1 MVVTGDRDSLQ
12 LVSDDVTVLYPRKGV
27 SELTRFTPEA
37 VVEKYGLTPQQYPD
51 FAALRGDPSD
61 NLPGIPGVGEKTATK
76 WIAEY
81 GSLQALVDHVDTVK
95 GKVGDALRANLS
107 HVVLNRELTDLV
119 RDVPLAQTPDTLRM
133 QPWDRD
139 QIHRLFDDLEFRV
152 LRDRLFDTLASAD
165 PEVDE
170 GFDVRGG
177 ALEPGEL
184 AAWLAEHSAG
194 SRFGMAVVGTHLAF
208 DGDATALAIVA
219 ADGDGRYLDT
229 ADLTSGRRGG
239 ARRRGWPMP
248 AVPKAL
254 HEAKLAMH
262 DLEGRG
268 WTLRGVT
275 SDTAL
280 AAYLVR
286 PGQRSFA
293 LDDLSLRYL
302 KRELRA
308 DNPEQQQLSLL
319 DDSDGVDDQA
329 VQTSILRASAVMDL
343 ADALD
348 EELARIDS
356 ASLLGEMEL
365 PVQRVLAEMETAGIA
380 VDLGQLSELQSE
392 FADQIRDAAEAAYA
406 VIGKQINLGSPKQ
419 LQVVLFDELE
429 MPKTKRTK
437 TGYTTDADALQS
449 LFDKTGHPFLQH
461 LLAHRD
467 ATRLKV
473 TVDGL
478 LNSVASDGRIHTTF
492 NQTIAA
498 TGRLS
503 STEPNLQNIPIR
515 TEAGRRIRDAFVVGK
530 GFAELMTADYSQ
542 IEMRIMAHLS
552 KDEGLIE
559 AFNTGEDLHSFV
571 ASRAFSVPIDE
582 VTAELR
588 RRVKAMSYGLAYG
601 LSAYGLAAQLK
612 ISTEEAK
619 VQMEQY
625 FDRFGGVRDYLRDV
639 VDQAR
644 KDGYTSTVF
653 GRRRYLPELDSSN
666 RNVREAAER
675 AALNAPIQ
683 GSAADIIKVAMI
695 EVDKAIKDAGLTSR
709 MLLQV
714 HDELL
719 FEVAPGER
727 DQVESA
733 GARQDGRR
741 LPAGRAAGGVGR
753 IRPQLGLR
761 GALERRTESS
771 QGLQSRRAGPRSVHG
786 VGLLGQQRVHP
797 QVTEAAVDAVPDEG
811 QLHHLGGEG
820 LHGLGRGFSAGPR
833 RLRYRCL
840 AWADRAE
847 PGRLVGCH
855 QARRHH
861 AGQLL
866 GDDALL
872 LRRLAT
878 PSVIASP
885 KTGIIQS
892 TYTPKY
898 APTPSSDEPFHSPV
912 HDHRAD
918 VAEQQAAALA
928 RALRCC
934 SANHTPMPNNVVN
947 SEWAN
952 GPMISRIAAVSS
964 ESLTVSPS
972 GDVEDVLQPGEPPPD
987 QPGVHQAVGQR
998 IELVAAP
1005 AGHHEQEEQPLGRLF
1020 CHRRAEHD
1028 RDRADRLRRARI
1040 DCGLD
1045 DELQYRRDHDRHRC
1059 APQEGQ
1065 HQQPRRFG
1073 FPPVEPEIGQHDDR
1087 HGDAGQNEPDRRP
1100 DGVEGGQHD
1109 QDQAGDGAQKDH
1121 HSKWRPDLAD
1131 FLLNRRI
1138 RRNELKWLLRR
1149 TGISH
1154 QSRVAGWASPIGPG
1168 LSSVCTVE

>member
-1 MVVTGDRDSLQ
+1 MLLDGNSLAYRAFYALPAENFKTQGGLTTNAVYGFTAMLINLLRDEQPSHIAAAFDVSRQTFRVDKYPEYKAGRSATPDEFRGQIDITKEVLVALGITVLAEAGFEADDLIATLATQAEDEGYRVLVVTGDRDSLQ

-37 VVEKYGLTPQQYPD
+37 VVEKYGLTPTQYPD

-61 NLPGIPGVGEKTATK
+61 NLPGIPGVGEKTASK
-76 WIAEY
+76 WIIEY
-81 GSLQALVDHVDTVK
+81 GSLQALVDNVDAVK

-107 HVVLNRELTDLV
+107 SVVLNRELTDLV
-119 RDVPLAQTPDTLRM
+119 KDVPLAQTPDTLRM

-139 QIHRLFDDLEFRV
+139 HIHRLFDDLEFRV
-152 LRDRLFDTLASAD
+152 LRDRLFETLASAD
-165 PEVDE
+165 PEVDQ

-177 ALEPGEL
+177 ALESGEL
-184 AAWLAEHSAG
+184 AGWLSAHSDG
-194 SRFGMAVVGTHLAF
+194 NRFGMAVVGTHLAF
-208 DGDATALAIVA
+208 DADATALAIVA

-229 ADLTSGRRGG
+229 ATLHPDDEAALASWLADAGQ
-239 ARRRGWPMP
+239 
-248 AVPKAL
+248 PKAL

-262 DLEGRG
+262 DIEGRG
-268 WTLRGVT
+268 WKLAGVT

-329 VQTSILRASAVMDL
+329 VQTVILRASAVMDL

-356 ASLLGEMEL
+356 SALLGNMEL
-365 PVQRVLAEMETAGIA
+365 PVQRALAEMETAGIA
-380 VDLGQLSELQSE
+380 VDLKLLAELQSE
-392 FADQIRDAAEAAYA
+392 FANQIRDAAEAAYA

-515 TEAGRRIRDAFVVGK
+515 TDAGRRIRDAFVVGK
-530 GFAELMTADYSQ
+530 GSRGDFAELMTADYSQ

-552 KDEGLIE
+552 QDEGVLE

-582 VTAELR
+582 VTPELR

-625 FDRFGGVRDYLRDV
+625 FARFGGVRDYLHEV

-644 KDGYTSTVF
+644 KDGYTSTVL
-653 GRRRYLPELDSSN
+653 GRRRYLPELDSTN
-666 RNVREAAER
+666 RQVREAAER

-695 EVDKAIKDAGLTSR
+695 NVDNALKDAGLKSR

-727 DQVESA
+727 DEVE
-733 GARQDGRR
+733 
-741 LPAGRAAGGVGR
+741 
-753 IRPQLGLR
+753 
-761 GALERRTESS
+761 
-771 QGLQSRRAGPRSVHG
+771 
-786 VGLLGQQRVHP
+786 
-797 QVTEAAVDAVPDEG
+797 
-811 QLHHLGGEG
+811 
-820 LHGLGRGFSAGPR
+820 
-833 RLRYRCL
+833 
-840 AWADRAE
+840 
-847 PGRLVGCH
+847 
-855 QARRHH
+855 
-861 AGQLL
+861 
-866 GDDALL
+866 
-872 LRRLAT
+872 
-878 PSVIASP
+878 
-885 KTGIIQS
+885 K
-892 TYTPKY
+892 
-898 APTPSSDEPFHSPV
+898 
-912 HDHRAD
+912 
-918 VAEQQAAALA
+918 LA
-928 RALRCC
+928 REQMGNAYPLDVPLEVSVGFGRSWD
-934 SANHTPMPNNVVN
+934 SAAH
-947 SEWAN
+947 
-952 GPMISRIAAVSS
+952 
-964 ESLTVSPS
+964 
-972 GDVEDVLQPGEPPPD
+972 
-987 QPGVHQAVGQR
+987 
-998 IELVAAP
+998 
-1005 AGHHEQEEQPLGRLF
+1005 
-1020 CHRRAEHD
+1020 
-1028 RDRADRLRRARI
+1028 
-1040 DCGLD
+1040 
-1045 DELQYRRDHDRHRC
+1045 
-1059 APQEGQ
+1059 
-1065 HQQPRRFG
+1065 
-1073 FPPVEPEIGQHDDR
+1073 
-1087 HGDAGQNEPDRRP
+1087 
-1100 DGVEGGQHD
+1100 
-1109 QDQAGDGAQKDH
+1109 
-1121 HSKWRPDLAD
+1121 
-1131 FLLNRRI
+1131 
-1138 RRNELKWLLRR
+1138 
-1149 TGISH
+1149 
-1154 QSRVAGWASPIGPG
+1154 
-1168 LSSVCTVE
+1168 

>member
-1 MVVTGDRDSLQ
+1 MLLDGNSLAYRAFYALPAENFKTQGGLTTNAVYGFTAMLINLLRDEQPTHVAAAFDVSRQTFRVEKYPEYKAGRSSTPDEFRGQIDITKEVLVALGITVLAEPGFEADDIIATLATQAEDEGYRVLVVSGDRDSLQ

-27 SELTRFTPEA
+27 SELTRFTPDA
-37 VVEKYGLTPQQYPD
+37 VVEKYGLTPRQYPD

-76 WIAEY
+76 WIVEY
-81 GSLQALVDHVDTVK
+81 GSLQALVDNVDAVK

-119 RDVPLAQTPDTLRM
+119 KDVPLAQTPDTLRM

-152 LRDRLFDTLASAD
+152 LRDRLFETLASAD
-165 PEVDE
+165 PEVDQ
-170 GFDVRGG
+170 GFDIRGG
-177 ALEPGEL
+177 ALEQGEL
-184 AAWLAEHSAG
+184 AAWLAEHSSG
-194 SRFGMAVVGTHLAF
+194 ERFGMAVVGTHLAF
-208 DGDATALAIVA
+208 DADATALAIVA
-219 ADGDGRYLDT
+219 SDGDGRYIDT
-229 ADLTSGRRGG
+229 AALQADDEAAL
-239 ARRRGWPMP
+239 AAWLADP
-248 AVPKAL
+248 AQPKAL

-268 WTLRGVT
+268 WKLAGVT

-329 VQTSILRASAVMDL
+329 VQTVILRASAVMDL

-356 ASLLGEMEL
+356 SSLLGNMEL

-380 VDLGQLSELQSE
+380 VDLELLAELQSE

-515 TEAGRRIRDAFVVGK
+515 TDAGRRIRDAFVVGK
-530 GFAELMTADYSQ
+530 GSQGDYAELMTADYSQ

-552 KDEGLIE
+552 RDDGLIE
-559 AFNTGEDLHSFV
+559 AFKTGEDLHSFV

-582 VTAELR
+582 VTGELR

-625 FDRFGGVRDYLRDV
+625 FDRFGGVRDYLQAV

-644 KDGYTSTVF
+644 KDGYTSTVL

-683 GSAADIIKVAMI
+683 GSAADIIKVAMMN
-695 EVDKAIKDAGLTSR
+695 VDTAIKDAGLKSR

-719 FEVAPGER
+719 LEVADGER
-727 DQVESA
+727 DAIEKLVRDKMGNAYPLDVPLEVSV
-733 GARQDGRR
+733 GYGRSWDT
-741 LPAGRAAGGVGR
+741 AA
-753 IRPQLGLR
+753 
-761 GALERRTESS
+761 
-771 QGLQSRRAGPRSVHG
+771 H
-786 VGLLGQQRVHP
+786 
-797 QVTEAAVDAVPDEG
+797 
-811 QLHHLGGEG
+811 
-820 LHGLGRGFSAGPR
+820 
-833 RLRYRCL
+833 
-840 AWADRAE
+840 
-847 PGRLVGCH
+847 
-855 QARRHH
+855 
-861 AGQLL
+861 
-866 GDDALL
+866 
-872 LRRLAT
+872 
-878 PSVIASP
+878 
-885 KTGIIQS
+885 
-892 TYTPKY
+892 
-898 APTPSSDEPFHSPV
+898 
-912 HDHRAD
+912 
-918 VAEQQAAALA
+918 
-928 RALRCC
+928 
-934 SANHTPMPNNVVN
+934 
-947 SEWAN
+947 
-952 GPMISRIAAVSS
+952 
-964 ESLTVSPS
+964 
-972 GDVEDVLQPGEPPPD
+972 
-987 QPGVHQAVGQR
+987 
-998 IELVAAP
+998 
-1005 AGHHEQEEQPLGRLF
+1005 
-1020 CHRRAEHD
+1020 
-1028 RDRADRLRRARI
+1028 
-1040 DCGLD
+1040 
-1045 DELQYRRDHDRHRC
+1045 
-1059 APQEGQ
+1059 
-1065 HQQPRRFG
+1065 
-1073 FPPVEPEIGQHDDR
+1073 
-1087 HGDAGQNEPDRRP
+1087 
-1100 DGVEGGQHD
+1100 
-1109 QDQAGDGAQKDH
+1109 
-1121 HSKWRPDLAD
+1121 
-1131 FLLNRRI
+1131 
-1138 RRNELKWLLRR
+1138 
-1149 TGISH
+1149 
-1154 QSRVAGWASPIGPG
+1154 
-1168 LSSVCTVE
+1168 

>member
-1 MVVTGDRDSLQ
+1 VSPAKTDTKPTLMLLDGNSLAFRAFYALPAENFKTQGGLTTNAVYGFTAMLINLLRDEQPTHIAAAFDVSRQTFRSAKYPEYKAGRSATPDEFRGQIDITKEVLLALGITALAEQGFEADDIIATLATQAESEGYRVLVVTGDRDALQ

-37 VVEKYGLTPQQYPD
+37 VVEKYGLTPTQYPD

-61 NLPGIPGVGEKTATK
+61 NLPGIPGVGEKTAAK
-76 WIAEY
+76 WIVEY
-81 GSLQALVDHVDTVK
+81 GSLQSLVDNVEAVR

-107 HVVLNRELTDLV
+107 HVVLNRDLTELV

-133 QPWDRD
+133 MPWNRD

-152 LRDRLFDTLASAD
+152 LRDRLFETLASAD
-165 PEVDE
+165 PEVE
-170 GFDVRGG
+170 QGFDVRGG
-177 ALEPGEL
+177 ALGRGEL
-184 AAWLAEHSAG
+184 PAWLAEHGGGGRSG
-194 SRFGMAVVGTHLAF
+194 LAVIGTHLAF
-208 DGDATALAIVA
+208 DSDATAIAIVA
-219 ADGDGRYLDT
+219 ADGEGCYLDT
-229 ADLTSGRRGG
+229 TSLNQDDEEALQAWLAD
-239 ARRRGWPMP
+239 P
-248 AVPKAL
+248 AQPKAL

-268 WTLRGVT
+268 WNLAGVT

-293 LDDLSLRYL
+293 LDDLAVRYL

-308 DNPEQQQLSLL
+308 ESQEQQQLSLL
-319 DDSDGVDDQA
+319 DDEDGVDDQA
-329 VQTSILRASAVMDL
+329 VQTLLLRASAVADL

-356 ASLLGEMEL
+356 SALLGQMEL
-365 PVQRVLAEMETAGIA
+365 PVQRVLAQLETTGIA
-380 VDLGQLSELQSE
+380 VDLDLLSQLQSQ
-392 FADQIRDAAEAAYA
+392 FADLIRDAAEASYS

-449 LFDKTGHPFLQH
+449 LLDKTGHPFLQH

-478 LNSVASDGRIHTTF
+478 LNAVGSDGRIHTTF

-515 TEAGRRIRDAFVVGK
+515 TEAGRQIRDGFVVGD
-530 GFAELMTADYSQ
+530 GYAELMTADYSQ

-552 KDEGLIE
+552 QDEGLIE

-571 ASRAFSVPIDE
+571 ASRAFGVPIDE

-619 VQMEQY
+619 VQMDAY
-625 FDRFGGVRDYLRDV
+625 FSRFGGVRNYLQSV

-644 KDGYTSTVF
+644 KDGYTSTVL

-695 EVDKAIKDAGLTSR
+695 NTDAAIRDAGLKSR

-719 FEVAPGER
+719 FEVADGEH
-727 DQVESA
+727 E
-733 GARQDGRR
+733 
-741 LPAGRAAGGVGR
+741 
-753 IRPQLGLR
+753 
-761 GALERRTESS
+761 AL
-771 QGLQSRRAGPRSVHG
+771 
-786 VGLLGQQRVHP
+786 
-797 QVTEAAVDAVPDEG
+797 
-811 QLHHLGGEG
+811 
-820 LHGLGRGFSAGPR
+820 
-833 RLRYRCL
+833 
-840 AWADRAE
+840 
-847 PGRLVGCH
+847 
-855 QARRHH
+855 
-861 AGQLL
+861 
-866 GDDALL
+866 DALVRDKMGAAYPL
-872 LRRLAT
+872 DVPLEV
-878 PSVIASP
+878 SVGYGRSW
-885 KTGIIQS
+885 
-892 TYTPKY
+892 
-898 APTPSSDEPFHSPV
+898 D
-912 HDHRAD
+912 
-918 VAEQQAAALA
+918 AAA
-928 RALRCC
+928 
-934 SANHTPMPNNVVN
+934 H
-947 SEWAN
+947 
-952 GPMISRIAAVSS
+952 
-964 ESLTVSPS
+964 
-972 GDVEDVLQPGEPPPD
+972 
-987 QPGVHQAVGQR
+987 
-998 IELVAAP
+998 
-1005 AGHHEQEEQPLGRLF
+1005 
-1020 CHRRAEHD
+1020 
-1028 RDRADRLRRARI
+1028 
-1040 DCGLD
+1040 
-1045 DELQYRRDHDRHRC
+1045 
-1059 APQEGQ
+1059 
-1065 HQQPRRFG
+1065 
-1073 FPPVEPEIGQHDDR
+1073 
-1087 HGDAGQNEPDRRP
+1087 
-1100 DGVEGGQHD
+1100 
-1109 QDQAGDGAQKDH
+1109 
-1121 HSKWRPDLAD
+1121 
-1131 FLLNRRI
+1131 
-1138 RRNELKWLLRR
+1138 
-1149 TGISH
+1149 
-1154 QSRVAGWASPIGPG
+1154 
-1168 LSSVCTVE
+1168 

>member
-1 MVVTGDRDSLQ
+1 MSPAKTTSDTKAGRPAEPDSTDKPTLMLLDGNSLAFRAFYALPAENFKTRGGLTTNAVYGFTAMLINLLRDEQPTHIAAAFDVSRQTFRLERYPEYKAGRRATPDEFRGQIDITKEVLGALGITALAEAGYEADDVIATLATQAQNEGYRVLVVSGDRDSLQ

-27 SELTRFTPEA
+27 SELTRFTPNA

-76 WIAEY
+76 WIVEY
-81 GSLQALVDHVDTVK
+81 GSLQALIDNVDKVK
-95 GKVGDALRANLS
+95 GKVGDSLRTHLS
-107 HVVLNRELTDLV
+107 SVVLNRELTDLV
-119 RDVPLAQTPDTLRM
+119 KDVPLAQTPAALRM

-152 LRDRLFDTLASAD
+152 LRDRLFDTLASTD
-165 PEVDE
+165 PEVEE
-170 GFDVRGG
+170 GFEVRGG
-177 ALEPGEL
+177 ALESGTL
-184 AAWLAEHSAG
+184 ATWLAERSDG
-194 SRFGMAVVGTHLAF
+194 QRFGLAVVGNHLAF
-208 DGDATALAIVA
+208 DSDASALAIVA
-219 ADGDGRYLDT
+219 ADGDGRYMD
-229 ADLTSGRRGG
+229 TSGLNPDDEAALASWLADPG
-239 ARRRGWPMP
+239 PS
-248 AVPKAL
+248 KAL
-254 HEAKLAMH
+254 HEAKLGMH
-262 DLEGRG
+262 DVQGRG
-268 WTLRGVT
+268 WRLAGVS

-308 DNPEQQQLSLL
+308 DSPEQQQLSLL
-319 DDSDGVDDQA
+319 DDDNGIDDQA
-329 VQTSILRASAVMDL
+329 VQTLLLRAGAVKDL

-356 ASLLGEMEL
+356 SALLGSMEL
-365 PVQRVLAEMETAGIA
+365 PVQRVLAQLETVGIA
-380 VDLGQLSELQSE
+380 VDLERLSELQSE
-392 FADQIRDAAEAAYA
+392 FASQVRDAAEAAYA

-478 LNSVASDGRIHTTF
+478 LNAVASDGRIHTTF

-515 TEAGRRIRDAFVVGK
+515 TEAGRRIRDAFVVGSCPP
-530 GFAELMTADYSQ
+530 GSGGGPEFAELMTADYSQ

-552 KDEGLIE
+552 QDEGLIE

-571 ASRAFSVPIDE
+571 ASRAFSVAIDE
-582 VTAELR
+582 VTPELR

-612 ISTEEAK
+612 ISTEDAK
-619 VQMEQY
+619 VQMERY

-695 EVDKAIKDAGLTSR
+695 NVDQAIKDAGLASR

-719 FEVAPGER
+719 FEVAEGER
-727 DQVESA
+727 DV
-733 GARQDGRR
+733 
-741 LPAGRAAGGVGR
+741 L
-753 IRPQLGLR
+753 
-761 GALERRTESS
+761 
-771 QGLQSRRAGPRSVHG
+771 
-786 VGLLGQQRVHP
+786 
-797 QVTEAAVDAVPDEG
+797 
-811 QLHHLGGEG
+811 
-820 LHGLGRGFSAGPR
+820 
-833 RLRYRCL
+833 
-840 AWADRAE
+840 
-847 PGRLVGCH
+847 
-855 QARRHH
+855 
-861 AGQLL
+861 
-866 GDDALL
+866 DALVREHMGNAYPL
-872 LRRLAT
+872 DVPLEV
-878 PSVIASP
+878 SVGYGRSWD
-885 KTGIIQS
+885 S
-892 TYTPKY
+892 
-898 APTPSSDEPFHSPV
+898 
-912 HDHRAD
+912 
-918 VAEQQAAALA
+918 AA
-928 RALRCC
+928 
-934 SANHTPMPNNVVN
+934 H
-947 SEWAN
+947 
-952 GPMISRIAAVSS
+952 
-964 ESLTVSPS
+964 
-972 GDVEDVLQPGEPPPD
+972 
-987 QPGVHQAVGQR
+987 
-998 IELVAAP
+998 
-1005 AGHHEQEEQPLGRLF
+1005 
-1020 CHRRAEHD
+1020 
-1028 RDRADRLRRARI
+1028 
-1040 DCGLD
+1040 
-1045 DELQYRRDHDRHRC
+1045 
-1059 APQEGQ
+1059 
-1065 HQQPRRFG
+1065 
-1073 FPPVEPEIGQHDDR
+1073 
-1087 HGDAGQNEPDRRP
+1087 
-1100 DGVEGGQHD
+1100 
-1109 QDQAGDGAQKDH
+1109 
-1121 HSKWRPDLAD
+1121 
-1131 FLLNRRI
+1131 
-1138 RRNELKWLLRR
+1138 
-1149 TGISH
+1149 
-1154 QSRVAGWASPIGPG
+1154 
-1168 LSSVCTVE
+1168 

>member
-1 MVVTGDRDSLQ
+1 MTDTKPTLMLLDGNSLAFRAFYALPAENFKTQGGLTTNAVYGFTAMLINLLRDEKPTHIAAAFDVSRQTFRKEKYPEYKEGRSATPDEFRGQIDITKEVLAALGITVLAEPGFEADDIIATLATQAEREGYRVLAVTGDRDALQ
-12 LVSDDVTVLYPRKGV
+12 LVSDDVTVLYPVKGV
-27 SELTRFTPEA
+27 SELTRYTPEA
-37 VVEKYGLTPQQYPD
+37 VVAKYGLTPTQYPD

-61 NLPGIPGVGEKTATK
+61 NLPGIPGVGEKTASK
-76 WIAEY
+76 WIVEY
-81 GSLQALVDHVDTVK
+81 GSLQQLVDKVDDVR

-107 HVVLNRELTDLV
+107 HVILNRDLTELV
-119 RDVPLAQTPDTLRM
+119 KDVPLAQTPDTLRM

-152 LRDRLFDTLASAD
+152 LRDRLFETLSSAD
-165 PEVDE
+165 PEVDQ

-177 ALEPGEL
+177 ALETGEL
-184 AAWLAEHSAG
+184 AAWLADRGDG
-194 SRFGMAVVGTHLAF
+194 SRFGLAVVGTHLAF
-208 DGDATALAIVA
+208 DADATALAIVA
-219 ADGDGRYLDT
+219 TDGDGRFVDT
-229 ADLTSGRRGG
+229 AALGTDDEAALSSWL
-239 ARRRGWPMP
+239 ADPDQ
-248 AVPKAL
+248 PKAL

-268 WTLRGVT
+268 WRLAGVT

-308 DNPEQQQLSLL
+308 ENPEQQQLSLL
-319 DDSDGVDDQA
+319 DDEDGVDDQA
-329 VQTSILRASAVMDL
+329 VQTLLLRASAVADL

-356 ASLLGEMEL
+356 SALLAEMEL
-365 PVQRVLAEMETAGIA
+365 PVQRALAQMESVGIA
-380 VDLGQLSELQSE
+380 VDMDLLRDLQSR

-461 LLAHRD
+461 MLAHRD

-478 LNSVASDGRIHTTF
+478 LGAVAADGRIHTTF

-515 TEAGRRIRDAFVVGK
+515 TEAGREIRDAFVVGS
-530 GFAELMTADYSQ
+530 GHAELMTADYSQ

-552 KDEGLIE
+552 RDEGLIE

-571 ASRAFSVPIDE
+571 ASRAFGVPIDE

-612 ISTEEAK
+612 ISTEDAK
-619 VQMEQY
+619 VQMDAY
-625 FDRFGGVRDYLRDV
+625 FARFGGVRDYLQSV

-644 KDGYTSTVF
+644 KDGYTSTVL

-695 EVDKAIKDAGLTSR
+695 NVDSALRDAGLTSR

-719 FEVAPGER
+719 FEVADGER
-727 DQVESA
+727 ETLEELVRA
-733 GARQDGRR
+733 NMGGAYPLDVPLEVSVGYGR
-741 LPAGRAAGGVGR
+741 
-753 IRPQLGLR
+753 
-761 GALERRTESS
+761 SW
-771 QGLQSRRAGPRSVHG
+771 
-786 VGLLGQQRVHP
+786 
-797 QVTEAAVDAVPDEG
+797 D
-811 QLHHLGGEG
+811 
-820 LHGLGRGFSAGPR
+820 
-833 RLRYRCL
+833 
-840 AWADRAE
+840 
-847 PGRLVGCH
+847 
-855 QARRHH
+855 
-861 AGQLL
+861 
-866 GDDALL
+866 
-872 LRRLAT
+872 
-878 PSVIASP
+878 
-885 KTGIIQS
+885 
-892 TYTPKY
+892 
-898 APTPSSDEPFHSPV
+898 
-912 HDHRAD
+912 
-918 VAEQQAAALA
+918 AAA
-928 RALRCC
+928 
-934 SANHTPMPNNVVN
+934 H
-947 SEWAN
+947 
-952 GPMISRIAAVSS
+952 
-964 ESLTVSPS
+964 
-972 GDVEDVLQPGEPPPD
+972 
-987 QPGVHQAVGQR
+987 
-998 IELVAAP
+998 
-1005 AGHHEQEEQPLGRLF
+1005 
-1020 CHRRAEHD
+1020 
-1028 RDRADRLRRARI
+1028 
-1040 DCGLD
+1040 
-1045 DELQYRRDHDRHRC
+1045 
-1059 APQEGQ
+1059 
-1065 HQQPRRFG
+1065 
-1073 FPPVEPEIGQHDDR
+1073 
-1087 HGDAGQNEPDRRP
+1087 
-1100 DGVEGGQHD
+1100 
-1109 QDQAGDGAQKDH
+1109 
-1121 HSKWRPDLAD
+1121 
-1131 FLLNRRI
+1131 
-1138 RRNELKWLLRR
+1138 
-1149 TGISH
+1149 
-1154 QSRVAGWASPIGPG
+1154 
-1168 LSSVCTVE
+1168 

>member
-1 MVVTGDRDSLQ
+1 MTASGSDDKQTLMLLDGNSLAYRAFYALPAENFKTKNGLTTNAVYGFTAMLINLLRDESPSHIAAAFDVSRQTFRVDKYPEYKAGRSATPDEFRGQIDITKEVLNALGITVLAEPGYEADDLIATLATQGEQAGYRVLVVTGDRDALQ
-12 LVSDDVTVLYPRKGV
+12 LVSPDVTVLYPRKGV
-27 SELTRFTPEA
+27 SELTRFTPDA
-37 VVEKYGLTPQQYPD
+37 VLEKYGLTPAQYPD

-76 WIAEY
+76 WIAEF
-81 GSLQALVDHVDTVK
+81 GSLQALVDNVEAVK
-95 GKVGDALRANLS
+95 GKVGDALRENLS
-107 HVVLNRELTDLV
+107 SVVLNRDLTELV
-119 RDVPLAQTPDTLRM
+119 KDVPLAQTPDTLRM

-139 QIHRLFDDLEFRV
+139 HIHRLFDDLEFRV

-165 PEVDE
+165 PEVDQ

-177 ALEPGEL
+177 ALEAGEL
-184 AAWLAEHSAG
+184 ASWLSRHGAG
-194 SRFGMAVVGTHLAF
+194 ERFGLAVVGTHLAF
-208 DGDATALAIVA
+208 DADATALAIVA

-229 ADLTSGRRGG
+229 ATLT
-239 ARRRGWPMP
+239 P
-248 AVPKAL
+248 ADEAALAAWLADPERPKAL

-268 WTLRGVT
+268 WTLCGVT

-302 KRELRA
+302 RRELRA
-308 DNPEQQQLSLL
+308 DTPEQQQLSLL
-319 DDSDGVDDQA
+319 DDTEGVDDQA
-329 VQTSILRASAVMDL
+329 VQTLILRASAVVDL
-343 ADALD
+343 AAALD

-356 ASLLGEMEL
+356 SALLTNMEL
-365 PVQRVLAEMETAGIA
+365 PVQRALAKMETAGIA
-380 VDLGQLSELQSE
+380 VDLARLTELQSE

-449 LFDKTGHPFLQH
+449 LFDKTRHPFLQH

-478 LNSVASDGRIHTTF
+478 LAAVGSDGRIHTTF

-515 TEAGRRIRDAFVVGK
+515 TDAGRRIRDAFVVGSDN
-530 GFAELMTADYSQ
+530 GTEFAELMTADYSQ

-552 KDEGLIE
+552 KDDGLIE
-559 AFNTGEDLHSFV
+559 AFRTGEDLHSFV
-571 ASRAFSVPIDE
+571 ASRAFGVPIDE

-625 FDRFGGVRDYLRDV
+625 FSRFGGVRDYLEGV

-644 KDGYTSTVF
+644 KDGYTSTVL

-666 RNVREAAER
+666 RQVREAAER

-695 EVDKAIKDAGLTSR
+695 NVDTALQEAGLASR

-727 DQVESA
+727 D
-733 GARQDGRR
+733 
-741 LPAGRAAGGVGR
+741 
-753 IRPQLGLR
+753 
-761 GALERRTESS
+761 ALEALVREQMGNAYPLDVPLEVSV
-771 QGLQSRRAGPRSVHG
+771 GFGRSWDS
-786 VGLLGQQRVHP
+786 
-797 QVTEAAVDAVPDEG
+797 AA
-811 QLHHLGGEG
+811 H
-820 LHGLGRGFSAGPR
+820 
-833 RLRYRCL
+833 
-840 AWADRAE
+840 
-847 PGRLVGCH
+847 
-855 QARRHH
+855 
-861 AGQLL
+861 
-866 GDDALL
+866 
-872 LRRLAT
+872 
-878 PSVIASP
+878 
-885 KTGIIQS
+885 
-892 TYTPKY
+892 
-898 APTPSSDEPFHSPV
+898 
-912 HDHRAD
+912 
-918 VAEQQAAALA
+918 
-928 RALRCC
+928 
-934 SANHTPMPNNVVN
+934 
-947 SEWAN
+947 
-952 GPMISRIAAVSS
+952 
-964 ESLTVSPS
+964 
-972 GDVEDVLQPGEPPPD
+972 
-987 QPGVHQAVGQR
+987 
-998 IELVAAP
+998 
-1005 AGHHEQEEQPLGRLF
+1005 
-1020 CHRRAEHD
+1020 
-1028 RDRADRLRRARI
+1028 
-1040 DCGLD
+1040 
-1045 DELQYRRDHDRHRC
+1045 
-1059 APQEGQ
+1059 
-1065 HQQPRRFG
+1065 
-1073 FPPVEPEIGQHDDR
+1073 
-1087 HGDAGQNEPDRRP
+1087 
-1100 DGVEGGQHD
+1100 
-1109 QDQAGDGAQKDH
+1109 
-1121 HSKWRPDLAD
+1121 
-1131 FLLNRRI
+1131 
-1138 RRNELKWLLRR
+1138 
-1149 TGISH
+1149 
-1154 QSRVAGWASPIGPG
+1154 
-1168 LSSVCTVE
+1168 

>member
-1 MVVTGDRDSLQ
+1 MSPAKTETTNAQKPTADDKPTLMLLDGNSLAFRAFYALPAENFKTQGGLTTNAVYGFTAMLINLLRDEQPSHVAAAFDVSRQTFRKDKYPEYKEGRSATPDEFRGQIDITKEVLGALGITVLAEPGFEADDIIATLATQGEDAGYRVLVVTGDRDSLQ

-37 VVEKYGLTPQQYPD
+37 VAEKYGLTPAQYPD

-76 WIAEY
+76 WIVEY
-81 GSLQALVDHVDTVK
+81 GSLQGLVDNVDKVK
-95 GKVGDALRANLS
+95 GKVGESLRSNLS
-107 HVVLNRELTDLV
+107 SVVLNRELTELV
-119 RDVPLAQTPDTLRM
+119 KDVPLAQTPDTLRLL
-133 QPWDRD
+133 PWDRD

-152 LRDRLFDTLASAD
+152 LRDRLFDTLVAAE
-165 PEVDE
+165 PEAE
-170 GFDVRGG
+170 HGFDVRGR

-184 AAWLAEHSAG
+184 AAWLSEHSLG
-194 SRFGMAVVGTHLAF
+194 NRFGMAVVGTHLAY
-208 DGDATALAIVA
+208 DADATALAIVS
-219 ADGDGRYLDT
+219 ADGDGRYIDT
-229 ADLTSGRRGG
+229 STLTAEDEEALASWLADPG
-239 ARRRGWPMP
+239 P
-248 AVPKAL
+248 PKAL

-262 DLEGRG
+262 DLAGRG

-293 LDDLSLRYL
+293 LDDLSVRYL

-308 DNPEQQQLSLL
+308 ESPEQQQLSLL
-319 DDSDGVDDQA
+319 DDSDGVDEQA
-329 VQTSILRASAVMDL
+329 VQTVILRACAVLDL

-348 EELARIDS
+348 EELAKIDS
-356 ASLLGEMEL
+356 SSLLGRMEL
-365 PVQRVLAEMETAGIA
+365 PVQRVLAQMEHTGIA
-380 VDLGQLSELQSE
+380 VDSDHLRELQSE

-478 LNSVASDGRIHTTF
+478 LAAVATDGRIHTTF

-515 TEAGRRIRDAFVVGK
+515 TEAGRRIRDGFVVGD
-530 GFAELMTADYSQ
+530 GYSELMTADYSQ

-552 KDEGLIE
+552 RDEGLIE

-571 ASRAFSVPIDE
+571 GSRAFGVPIDE
-582 VTAELR
+582 VTPDMR

-601 LSAYGLAAQLK
+601 LSAYGLASQLK

-619 VQMEQY
+619 IQMEQY
-625 FDRFGGVRDYLRDV
+625 FARFGGIRDYLRDV

-695 EVDKAIKDAGLTSR
+695 NVDEAIKAAGLKSR

-719 FEVAPGER
+719 FEVAEGER
-727 DQVESA
+727 DTLEALVREHMGNAYPLDVPLEVSV
-733 GARQDGRR
+733 GYGR
-741 LPAGRAAGGVGR
+741 
-753 IRPQLGLR
+753 
-761 GALERRTESS
+761 SW
-771 QGLQSRRAGPRSVHG
+771 
-786 VGLLGQQRVHP
+786 
-797 QVTEAAVDAVPDEG
+797 D
-811 QLHHLGGEG
+811 
-820 LHGLGRGFSAGPR
+820 
-833 RLRYRCL
+833 
-840 AWADRAE
+840 
-847 PGRLVGCH
+847 
-855 QARRHH
+855 
-861 AGQLL
+861 
-866 GDDALL
+866 
-872 LRRLAT
+872 
-878 PSVIASP
+878 
-885 KTGIIQS
+885 
-892 TYTPKY
+892 
-898 APTPSSDEPFHSPV
+898 
-912 HDHRAD
+912 
-918 VAEQQAAALA
+918 AAA
-928 RALRCC
+928 
-934 SANHTPMPNNVVN
+934 H
-947 SEWAN
+947 
-952 GPMISRIAAVSS
+952 
-964 ESLTVSPS
+964 
-972 GDVEDVLQPGEPPPD
+972 
-987 QPGVHQAVGQR
+987 
-998 IELVAAP
+998 
-1005 AGHHEQEEQPLGRLF
+1005 
-1020 CHRRAEHD
+1020 
-1028 RDRADRLRRARI
+1028 
-1040 DCGLD
+1040 
-1045 DELQYRRDHDRHRC
+1045 
-1059 APQEGQ
+1059 
-1065 HQQPRRFG
+1065 
-1073 FPPVEPEIGQHDDR
+1073 
-1087 HGDAGQNEPDRRP
+1087 
-1100 DGVEGGQHD
+1100 
-1109 QDQAGDGAQKDH
+1109 
-1121 HSKWRPDLAD
+1121 
-1131 FLLNRRI
+1131 
-1138 RRNELKWLLRR
+1138 
-1149 TGISH
+1149 
-1154 QSRVAGWASPIGPG
+1154 
-1168 LSSVCTVE
+1168 